1 VDEPR
6 FRDVERRLW
15 SFVGVTPDERWGR
28 LPTGERVRI
37 QVVGDGPP
45 ALFVHGGSVS
55 GTTWATL
62 AASLPGVRC
71 LLLDRPGCGL
81 SEPLAVPPTDLD
93 AVAAYADRLVA
104 DVLDAFEIERGHVVA
119 TSAGGYFALRGAA
132 AHPERVDR
140 LVELSWPVGTP
151 IEQVPFAMRI
161 ASVPGLGRLMARV
174 PPTRAMARSM
184 LRQVGL
190 RRALETGRF
199 TDEMLDWFVSVLR
212 DTDTMA
218 NELRSLPRV
227 ITPVAGMNQGL
238 LLDDEL
244 LARITAPVQ
253 LIWGS
258 DDPNGGAEMA
268 RTLAGRLPGAELHLL
283 DGAGH
288 APWIDEPDACA
299 DLIRRFLQGGGP

>member
-1 VDEPR
+1 VDERR
-6 FRDVERRLW
+6 FREAERRLW
-15 SFVGVTPDERWGR
+15 AFVGVTPDERWGR
-28 LPTGERVRI
+28 LPTGERLRV

-62 AASLPGVRC
+62 AARLGGLRC

-81 SEPLAVPPTDLD
+81 SEPLRDPPTDLE
-93 AVAAYADRLVA
+93 AVGAYADRLVA
-104 DVLDAFEIERGHVVA
+104 DVLDAFGVERAAVVA

-132 AHPERVDR
+132 AHPDRIDR
-140 LVELSWPVGTP
+140 LVELGWSMGTP
-151 IEQVPFAMRI
+151 IEHVPFVMRV
-161 ASVPGLGRLMARV
+161 ASVPGLGRLIARV
-174 PPTRAMARSM
+174 PPTRGAARSM

-190 RRALETGRF
+190 RRALETGGF

-212 DTDTMA
+212 DTDTMV

-227 ITPVAGMNQGL
+227 VTPIAGMNDGL

-244 LARITAPVQ
+244 LARVRAPVQ

-258 DDPNGGAEMA
+258 GDPNGGADMA
-268 RTLAGRLPGAELHLL
+268 RACAARLPDAELHLL

-288 APWIDEPDACA
+288 APWIDEPDVCA
-299 DLIRRFLQGGGP
+299 DLVRRFLSSG